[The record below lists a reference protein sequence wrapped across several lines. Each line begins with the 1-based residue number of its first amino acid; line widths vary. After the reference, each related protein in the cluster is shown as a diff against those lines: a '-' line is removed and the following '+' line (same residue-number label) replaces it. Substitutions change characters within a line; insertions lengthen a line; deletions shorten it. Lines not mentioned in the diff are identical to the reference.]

1 MVRRGRLA
9 RGRQPDGGCRNSP
22 GVVRLRQGRQ
32 EMPKWVGRRSAT
44 LHELR
49 GVAREGAPA
58 KSRRDESKR
67 LWMRTREI
75 GSRAPREIASYAR
88 NRLAREIASLTRE
101 THSARARYAR
111 YARCARDRRWFCMLR
126 AMYARIAATDLGRRA
141 TRARRS
147 NRCAAIICLTWLDF
161 HDLKIFLARWKFF
174 FAAPFLLFRADALVS
189 APNGVATQLFTLKK
203 RRTTNFGVLGHAPD
217 TRLDSPQEMR
227 AERFKLPTF

>member
-1 MVRRGRLA
+1 MGRETQRDATRAARR
-9 RGRQPDGGCRNSP
+9 
-22 GVVRLRQGRQ
+22 RQGGVSRQ
-32 EMPKWVGRRSAT
+32 VQARREQAA
-44 LHELR
+44 LD
-49 GVAREGAPA
+49 A
-58 KSRRDESKR
+58 
-67 LWMRTREI
+67 
-75 GSRAPREIASYAR
+75 YAR
-88 NRLAREIASLTRE
+88 NRLARAPRNRLVRAKSHRAREIASLTRE

-111 YARCARDRRWFCMLR
+111 YARCARDRRLFCMLR

-227 AERFKLPTF
+227 AERFELPTF